1 MDRRTKRYVLLSTIV
16 LTGLFKNQLPAMA
29 AASDYKAVYNLA
41 DAGQSASKKIYEFGQ
56 DSQYRVETQVGH
68 VTDIELHP
76 GEQVTYIVGGETA
89 RWMVDKSIVGTT
101 QHVYVKPLEANIET
115 NLIINTN
122 ARCYRILISSGDS
135 YTPVVAWKYSDEEV
149 QDEARKAKLKRQ
161 IRPYD
166 SDDPFV
172 DPVVKAKLEEW
183 KDRHSD
189 GPALSSEEDPSSSR
203 TVGRT
208 KNDQPFVIN
217 WMKKD
222 GEEKKGKDS
231 GKKSPHLSFRDR
243 IRQVRE
249 RDTRNFRYTIRNV
262 KDVPVDLLPLQ
273 IWDNGK
279 QTIIKMP
286 KNNKYDLPV
295 IYTVDDS
302 KKLQLVNFRVRDS
315 HIIADRVFRKARL
328 QYSPK
333 KYIEIVPSKDKE
345 TDKIR
350 EQHERDLRRYV
361 LKD

>member
-122 ARCYRILISSGDS
+122 VRCYRILISSGDS
-135 YTPVVAWKYSDEEV
+135 YTPVVAWKYSDEEA

-172 DPVVKAKLEEW
+172 DPDVKAKLEEW
-183 KDRHSD
+183 KDRHSND
-189 GPALSSEEDPSSSR
+189 YVPSDR

-208 KNDQPFVIN
+208 KDDQPFVIN

-222 GEEKKGKDS
+222 GKGEERKDSKKGS
-231 GKKSPHLSFRDR
+231 SVLSFRDR

-249 RDTRNFRYTIRNV
+249 RDKRNFKYTIRNV

-350 EQHERDLRRYV
+350 EQHERDIRRYE

>member
-101 QHVYVKPLEANIET
+101 QHVYVKPLETNIET

-122 ARCYRILISSGDS
+122 VRCYRILISSGDS
-135 YTPVVAWKYSDEEV
+135 YTPVVAWKYSDEEA

-172 DPVVKAKLEEW
+172 DPDVKAKLEEW
-183 KDRHSD
+183 KDRHSND
-189 GPALSSEEDPSSSR
+189 CVPSDR

-208 KNDQPFVIN
+208 KDDQPFVIN

-222 GEEKKGKDS
+222 GKGEERKDSKKGS
-231 GKKSPHLSFRDR
+231 SVLSFRDR

-249 RDTRNFRYTIRNV
+249 RDKRNFKYTIRNV

-350 EQHERDLRRYV
+350 EQHERDIRRYE